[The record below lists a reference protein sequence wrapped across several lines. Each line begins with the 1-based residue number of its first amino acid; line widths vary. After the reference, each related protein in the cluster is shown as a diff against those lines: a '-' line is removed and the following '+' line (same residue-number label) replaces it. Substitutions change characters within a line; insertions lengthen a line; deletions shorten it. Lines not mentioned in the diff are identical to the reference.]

1 MLLFLAKIQESFSL
15 DKALTNYIFT
25 SGKCE
30 DRKYLNRK
38 GRNTFVVQNIAIG
51 YRLGV
56 FLLLEC
62 HFTSFEQKLLQQT
75 MKKVVYIQP

>member
-15 DKALTNYIFT
+15 NKALTNYIFT

-38 GRNTFVVQNIAIG
+38 GRNTSFVVQNIAIG
-51 YRLGV
+51 YRLRGI
-56 FLLLEC
+56 
-62 HFTSFEQKLLQQT
+62 FT
-75 MKKVVYIQP
+75 P